1 MFIHFL
7 FIYSVRIKLSRVFL
21 WYLLD
26 QLLLCCFLFVYFC
39 FCKCR
44 YAITSDLTEL
54 SNFNSLEVKSRR
66 KTNCIRRDNRKVCK
80 RKSIC
85 PGEQKLWGRMLL
97 YQEDKRKK
105 SVSEKSLLAS
115 RTYEAG
121 CSDIK
126 KISKIFDKWKIIS
139 GKQKLWGRMPWH
151 QKDKWQNRHVIF
163 NACWFYYKRFH

>member
-26 QLLLCCFLFVYFC
+26 QLLLCCFLFLCVFVFASVYS
-39 FCKCR
+39 
-44 YAITSDLTEL
+44 ITSDLAEL
-54 SNFNSLEVKSRR
+54 SNFNSLEVKRRR

-85 PGEQKLWGRMLL
+85 PGEQKVWGRMLL

-105 SVSEKSLLAS
+105 SVSEKSFLAS

-126 KISKIFDKWKIIS
+126 KISKIFDKWKMIS
-139 GKQKLWGRMPWH
+139 GEQKLWGRMPWH
-151 QKDKWQNRHVIF
+151 QKDKWQNRNVIF
-163 NACWFYYKRFH
+163 NACWFYYTRFH